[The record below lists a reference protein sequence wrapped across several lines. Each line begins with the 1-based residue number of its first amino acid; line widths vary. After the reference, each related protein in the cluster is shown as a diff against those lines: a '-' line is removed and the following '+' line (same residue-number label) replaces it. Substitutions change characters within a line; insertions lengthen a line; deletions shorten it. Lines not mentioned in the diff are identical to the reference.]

1 MMVLPRSGEISL
13 GALRK
18 IASLVKQGIYVYGNR
33 PTGSPCK
40 GDIGKDKEYEDLVS
54 ALWDSESY
62 GKGKVFSGMT
72 LDEALQKA
80 RVLPDVHGKKSI
92 LHIERQTI
100 AISIF

>member
-40 GDIGKDKEYEDLVS
+40 EDIGKDKEYDDLVS

-62 GKGKVFSGMT
+62 GNGKVF
-72 LDEALQKA
+72 LE
-80 RVLPDVHGKKSI
+80 
-92 LHIERQTI
+92 
-100 AISIF
+100 